1 MSALEPRKYLSV
13 TTLLAGI
20 KGRHTTSEELLADL
34 SESSSKDEFIIDRNR
49 AQVLDLMTLHGKPLG
64 DLHGIPVALALNR
77 PEGFTGNSTV
87 EDLLNTHG
95 ALAVILNSD
104 KKKTS
109 SGTTDVS
116 TRNILISSIG
126 QAVLE
131 SRPSLGLGIGR
142 GYDFCLTSSDLGL
155 FSYVPSFGCVPRH
168 GLTDNLNSL
177 DRVGLLANFIEDIAY
192 LGDLVSNYDSRDGL
206 NLSYPPPNLVKTFK
220 DEPPVSPALCTY
232 SLDDIRSDYV
242 EDFNLVIDELDTTKD
257 QVELPVFSEMIS
269 KFETELK
276 DNPDKCNVRKSLYE
290 EIFRPGDKK
299 YVEGQALTDMEEMF
313 LHLGRYFERFFLDYD
328 ALILPASQ
336 GDINGDGFISP
347 ITKVAEICG
356 LPMITLPVL
365 KDKNDE
371 PLGLLLIGKYWEDDR
386 LMRTTNWIIN
396 QLFDFDLV
404 DELK

>member
-1 MSALEPRKYLSV
+1 MSEREARKYLTV
-13 TTLLAGI
+13 TTLLACI
-20 KGRHTTSEELLADL
+20 KDRHTTSEELLADL
-34 SESSSKDEFIIDRNR
+34 SESSSKDEFIVDRDR

-64 DLHGIPVALALNR
+64 NLHGIPVALALNR

-104 KKKTS
+104 KIKAS
-109 SGTTDVS
+109 SGATDVS

-142 GYDFCLTSSDLGL
+142 GYDFCLTASELGL
-155 FSYVPSFGCVPRH
+155 FSYVPSFGSVPRY

-177 DRVGLLANFIEDIAY
+177 NRVGLLANFIEDIAY
-192 LGDLVSNYDSRDGL
+192 FGDLVSYCDSRDGL
-206 NLSYPPPNLVKTFK
+206 NLSYPPPNLLKTFK
-220 DEPPVSPALCTY
+220 DEPPVSPALCICN
-232 SLDDIRSDYV
+232 LDDIRSDYV
-242 EDFNLVIDELDTTKD
+242 EDFNLLIDELDTNKE
-257 QVELPVFSEMIS
+257 QVDLPDFSEMIS

-276 DNPDKCNVRKSLYE
+276 DNPDNCYVRKSLYE

-299 YVEGQALTDMEEMF
+299 SMEGQTLTGIDEMF

-336 GDINGDGFISP
+336 GDMNGDGYISP

-396 QLFDFDLV
+396 QLFDFE
-404 DELK
+404 DESK

>member
-1 MSALEPRKYLSV
+1 MSEHEARKYLTV
-13 TTLLAGI
+13 TTLLACI
-20 KGRHTTSEELLADL
+20 KDRLTTSEELLADL
-34 SESSSKDEFIIDRNR
+34 SESSSEDEFIFDRDR

-64 DLHGIPVALALNR
+64 NLHGIPVALALNK

-104 KKKTS
+104 KIKAS
-109 SGTTDVS
+109 SGATDVS
-116 TRNILISSIG
+116 RNALIASIG

-155 FSYVPSFGCVPRH
+155 FSYVPSFGSVPRH

-177 DRVGLLANFIEDIAY
+177 DRVGLLANFIEDIANF
-192 LGDLVSNYDSRDGL
+192 GDLVSHYDSRDGL
-206 NLSYPPPNLVKTFK
+206 NLPYPPPNLVKTFK

-232 SLDDIRSDYV
+232 NLNDIRSDYV
-242 EDFNLVIDELDTTKD
+242 EDFNLVINELDTTKD
-257 QVELPVFSEMIS
+257 RVELPDFSEMIF
-269 KFETELK
+269 KFETALM
-276 DNPDKCNVRKSLYE
+276 DNPDKCYVRKSLYE

-299 YVEGQALTDMEEMF
+299 SVEGQTLTDMEEIF

-336 GDINGDGFISP
+336 GDRNGDGFISP

-371 PLGLLLIGKYWEDDR
+371 PLGLQLIGKYWEDDR

-396 QLFDFDLV
+396 QLFDFV
-404 DELK
+404 DESK

>member
-1 MSALEPRKYLSV
+1 MFDHEAKKYLTV
-13 TTLLAGI
+13 ATLLAGI
-20 KGRHTTSEELLADL
+20 EDRHTTSEELLADL
-34 SESSSKDEFIIDRNR
+34 LESSSEDEFIVDKDR
-49 AQVLDLMTLHGKPLG
+49 AKVLDLMTLHGKPLG
-64 DLHGIPVALALNR
+64 NLHGIPVALALNK
-77 PEGFTGNSTV
+77 PKAFTGNSTV

-95 ALAVILNSD
+95 ALSAILNSD
-104 KKKTS
+104 KIKAS
-109 SGTTDVS
+109 SSATDVS
-116 TRNILISSIG
+116 RNALIASIG

-142 GYDFCLTSSDLGL
+142 GYDFCLTSSELGL
-155 FSYVPSFGCVPRH
+155 FSYVPSFGSVPRH
-168 GLTDNLNSL
+168 GLIDNLNSL
-177 DRVGLLANFIEDIAY
+177 DRVGLLANFIEDIAH
-192 LGDLVSNYDSRDGL
+192 LGDLVSYYDSRDGL

-232 SLDDIRSDYV
+232 DLEGVRSDYV
-242 EDFNLVIDELDTTKD
+242 EDFNLLIDELDTTKD
-257 QVELPVFSEMIS
+257 QVELPNFSEMIS
-269 KFETELK
+269 KFETEFK
-276 DNPDKCNVRKSLYE
+276 DNPDNCYVRKSMYE

-299 YVEGQALTDMEEMF
+299 SVEGQTLSEMEEMF

-328 ALILPASQ
+328 AVILPASQ
-336 GDINGDGFISP
+336 GNVNGDGFISP

-396 QLFDFDLV
+396 QLFDFV

>member
-1 MSALEPRKYLSV
+1 MSGRETRKYLTV
-13 TTLLAGI
+13 ATLLADI
-20 KGRHTTSEELLADL
+20 KDRHTTSVELLADL
-34 SESSSKDEFIIDRNR
+34 SESSSEDEFIVNRDR

-64 DLHGIPVALALNR
+64 NLHGIPVALALNR
-77 PEGFTGNSTV
+77 PEGFTGNSTL

-104 KKKTS
+104 KIKAS
-109 SGTTDVS
+109 SGATDVS
-116 TRNILISSIG
+116 RNILISSIG

-142 GYDFCLTSSDLGL
+142 GHDFCLTASEQGL
-155 FSYVPSFGCVPRH
+155 FSYVPSFGSVPRH

-177 DRVGLLANFIEDIAY
+177 NRVGLLANFIEDIAY
-192 LGDLVSNYDSRDGL
+192 LGDLVSYYDSRDGL

-232 SLDDIRSDYV
+232 DLNDIRSDYV

-257 QVELPVFSEMIS
+257 QVELPDFSEMIS

-276 DNPDKCNVRKSLYE
+276 GNPDNCYVRRSLYE

-299 YVEGQALTDMEEMF
+299 SVEGQTLTDMEEVF

-336 GDINGDGFISP
+336 GNVDGDGFISP

-365 KDKNDE
+365 KDKNDA

-396 QLFDFDLV
+396 QLFDFNFV

>member
-1 MSALEPRKYLSV
+1 MSEHEARKYQTV

-20 KGRHTTSEELLADL
+20 KDRHTTSEELLVDL
-34 SESSSKDEFIIDRNR
+34 SESSSEDEFIIDRDR
-49 AQVLDLMTLHGKPLG
+49 AQMLDLMTLHGKPLG
-64 DLHGIPVALALNR
+64 NLHGIPVALTLNR

-104 KKKTS
+104 KMKAS
-109 SGTTDVS
+109 SGATDES
-116 TRNILISSIG
+116 GNILISSIG

-142 GYDFCLTSSDLGL
+142 GYDFCLTSSELGL

-168 GLTDNLNSL
+168 GLTDNLNSF

-192 LGDLVSNYDSRDGL
+192 LGDLVSDYDSRDGL

-232 SLDDIRSDYV
+232 NMDDIRSDHV

-257 QVELPVFSEMIS
+257 KVELPDFSEMIS

-276 DNPDKCNVRKSLYE
+276 DNPGKCYARKSLYE

-299 YVEGQALTDMEEMF
+299 SVEGQTLTDMEEMF

-336 GDINGDGFISP
+336 GDMNGDGFISP

-365 KDKNDE
+365 KDKNDN

-396 QLFDFDLV
+396 QLFDFDL
-404 DELK
+404 EEESK